1 MRISQEFLLE
11 IFWFFFHE
19 VTVPSNLKSYGAWFF
34 EKKIILRFSGQK
46 RQNEA
51 FQVSSKFMHKVSLI
65 FWHEDTVEWALKI
78 DLNGFAWEKYCFEA
92 FGLKG
97 PRNGFKK
104 KFFKFYEKPIHR
116 FFLISCMKLGSHLT
130 WKVME
135 QDLLQNISLLLIL
148 KKFFLSK
155 KPFQNE
161 DFQVLSKI
169 IAWHFS
175 GF

>member
-1 MRISQEFLLE
+1 MEQDFL
-11 IFWFFFHE
+11 
-19 VTVPSNLKSYGAWFF
+19 G
-34 EKKIILRFSGQK
+34 KKIILRFSGQK

-51 FQVSSKFMHKVSLI
+51 FQVSSKFMHEVSLI

-78 DLNGFAWEKYCFEA
+78 DLNGLAWEKYCFEA

-97 PRNGFKK
+97 PRNVFKK

-135 QDLLQNISLLLIL
+135 QDLLQNISLLLIF
-148 KKFFLSK
+148 KNFFCQKNCFKMKIFKFYQK
-155 KPFQNE
+155 
-161 DFQVLSKI
+161 
-169 IAWHFS
+169 
-175 GF
+175 